1 MKKLIVAVLMVL
13 MLSITAL
20 AGPYFSVVN
29 LFTDMEL
36 NPAITIGYSDT
47 FDIQTAGFI
56 VAFDVSAYDAEM
68 FNRDSAMLFGVEG
81 IADLGAIQLGVAI
94 ALTLDPTDGDFDGST
109 TFTITGTPTTFLTL
123 WGGVNIPFDT
133 DDLEDL
139 IPELG
144 IECRW

>member
-81 IADLGAIQLGVAI
+81 IADLGAIQLEVAI
-94 ALTLDPTDGDFDGST
+94 ALTLTPKTGKFDGST
-109 TFTITGTPTTFLTL
+109 TFLVTGTPTSFLTL

-133 DDLEDL
+133 AVLKDLV
-139 IPELG
+139 PELG

>member
-47 FDIQTAGFI
+47 FDIQTTGFT

-68 FNRDSAMLFGVEG
+68 FTYGSDVLFGVDG
-81 IADLGAIQLGVAI
+81 VVDLGAMLLEVAL
-94 ALTLDPTDGDFDGST
+94 ALTLDPAHGDFDGST

>member
-20 AGPYFSVVN
+20 AGPYISAVN

-47 FDIQTAGFI
+47 FDIQTTGFT

-68 FNRDSAMLFGVEG
+68 FTYGSDVLFGVDG
-81 IADLGAIQLGVAI
+81 VVDLGAMLLEVAL
-94 ALTLDPTDGDFDGST
+94 ALTLDPAHGDFDGST
-109 TFTITGTPTTFLTL
+109 TFTITGTPTAFLTL